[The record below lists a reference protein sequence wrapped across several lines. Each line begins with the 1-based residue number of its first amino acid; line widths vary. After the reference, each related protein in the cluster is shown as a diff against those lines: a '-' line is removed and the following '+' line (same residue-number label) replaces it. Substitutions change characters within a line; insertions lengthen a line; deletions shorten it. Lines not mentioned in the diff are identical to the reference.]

1 MIATFALEP
10 GDLCLGAELIPFG
23 YAELPEFNET
33 CTLEQ
38 VTARMLATIE
48 PMSRTEILAVIDGQ
62 LVGFACVVEDDDIHV
77 GRCLTLQWQYVVPEH
92 RGRIGAE
99 FLRWLARFARC
110 QGFQFIAYSH
120 RVNSRHYAIKYRRI
134 HHGQDS

>member
-10 GDLCLGAELIPFG
+10 GDLCLGARIIPTV
-23 YAELPEFNET
+23 YAELQEFREGG
-33 CTLEQ
+33 TLEQ
-38 VTARMLATIE
+38 VTARMLAATE
-48 PMSRTEILAVIDGQ
+48 SLSRTELLAVVDGQ
-62 LVGFACVVEDDDIHV
+62 LVGFACVVEDEDMHV

-99 FLRWLARFARC
+99 FLRWLSRFARC

-120 RVNSRHYAIKYRRI
+120 RVSARHYAIKYRRI
-134 HHGQDS
+134 HHGKDS